1 MAIIWTDCGQN
12 GLDAQQMVWM
22 WDNFFSSRD
31 TVSFRS
37 VDTNS
42 ILISCSIDK
51 EKKKWR
57 S

>member
-12 GLDAQQMVWM
+12 GWM
-22 WDNFFSSRD
+22 HFRGFGCGQVFSSRD
-31 TVSFRS
+31 TVFFEALTLTR
-37 VDTNS
+37 
-42 ILISCSIDK
+42 LLFQCSIDK